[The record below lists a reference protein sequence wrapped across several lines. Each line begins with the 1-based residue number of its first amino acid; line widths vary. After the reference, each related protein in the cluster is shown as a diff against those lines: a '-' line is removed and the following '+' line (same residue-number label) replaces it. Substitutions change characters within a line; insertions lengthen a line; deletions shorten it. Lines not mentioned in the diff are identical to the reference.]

1 MLDPLEL
8 HLLDYPNIVIQGSE
22 LQLPFQSCMQIEKF
36 GDLVLKATEPMM
48 LVFNLYDDWSKTIN
62 PHTCFPR
69 LIMILR
75 AIHIDNDKARLIL
88 KPHKGVITQPNHIW
102 PSLTEEEWLKVEIEL
117 RNLILADFA
126 KKNNVN
132 IASLAQSEIR
142 DIILGMEMT
151 PESIQNKDVEEID
164 RQRTEAAKVTQQVT
178 KTVNALG
185 EEIIAVT
192 TTPYETQKMKSHSDW
207 RVRAISATNLLARTK
222 NIYANPVEER
232 EDACTYVLA
241 KNILK
246 KFISIADLRTQVAG
260 FVYGISAAE
269 NKNVSYCL
277 I

>member
-1 MLDPLEL
+1 MIIVMRKGMLDPLEL
-8 HLLDYPNIVIQGSE
+8 HLLDFPNIVIKGSE

-48 LVFNLYDDWSKTIN
+48 LVFNLYDDWSKANTT
-62 PHTCFPR
+62 PHTCFSR

-88 KPHKGVITQPNHIW
+88 KPHKGVVTQPNHIW
-102 PSLTEEEWLKVEIEL
+102 PSLTEDEWAKVEIEL
-117 RNLILADFA
+117 RNMILADFA

-151 PESIQNKDVEEID
+151 PESIQNKDIDEID
-164 RQRTEAAKVTQQVT
+164 RQRAEASKAVQQVT

-192 TTPYETQKMKSHSDW
+192 TTPYEQQKFKSHSDW

-222 NIYANPVEER
+222 HIYANPVEER
-232 EDACTYVLA
+232 EDAITYVLGQ
-241 KNILK
+241 
-246 KFISIADLRTQVAG
+246 RT
-260 FVYGISAAE
+260 F
-269 NKNVSYCL
+269 
-277 I
+277 